1 MSQYSELTFKPTDR
15 NSSWTKIFNF
25 IPEKSEVLDIGCSS
39 GNFGAALIEYKSCVV
54 DGLDYNPQDVKAAR
68 KILRQ
73 AWVSDIEKDDLK
85 KAVKGRKYD
94 AIIMADVIEH
104 LVNPVKALKEMK
116 KLLKPNGFLA
126 FSVPNMAHTWVRLNL
141 LKGDF
146 THTETGLLD
155 KTHIHFYDVKE
166 LERVLDEAGFALE
179 RYDST
184 VVNIPRK
191 MVRDRLSELGL
202 SAEERFFDYMNDSF
216 GHIYQFV
223 GKAVAM
229 PTGQKVKTSHENLA
243 ITRSPA
249 EDVHLYLSD
258 LDRMWRDRE
267 IELLHDLRWR
277 HPVRTARRVAS
288 KAKRGAAKL
297 GKPSKKK
304 N

>member
-1 MSQYSELTFKPTDR
+1 M
-15 NSSWTKIFNF
+15 
-25 IPEKSEVLDIGCSS
+25 DIGCSS
-39 GNFGAALIEYKSCVV
+39 GNFGAALIKLKNCVV
-54 DGLDYNPQDVKAAR
+54 DGLDYNSQDVKVAR
-68 KILRQ
+68 KVLRQ

-85 KAVKGRKYD
+85 KVVKGRKYD
-94 AIIMADVIEH
+94 VIIMADVIEH
-104 LVNPVKALKEMK
+104 LVDPVNALKGIK
-116 KLLKPNGFLA
+116 KLLKPSGFLA

-146 THTETGLLD
+146 TQTETGLLD

-191 MVRDRLSELGL
+191 MVRDRLGELGL

-223 GKAVAM
+223 GKAVVAA
-229 PTGQKVKTSHENLA
+229 PTRKVMTSHENLA

-267 IELLHDLRWR
+267 IELLHQLKWR
-277 HPVRTARRVAS
+277 RPLKTARTVAG
-288 KAKRGAAKL
+288 KTKRRFSTERRK
-297 GKPSKKK
+297 SKK
-304 N
+304 

>member
-1 MSQYSELTFKPTDR
+1 MSQYSDLTFEPTEK
-15 NSSWTKIFNF
+15 NSSWTKIYNF
-25 IPEKSEVLDIGCSS
+25 IPENSEVLDIGCSS
-39 GNFGAALIEYKSCVV
+39 GNFGAALIEYKKCTV
-54 DGLDYNPQDVKAAR
+54 DGIDYNSRDVKAAR
-68 KILRQ
+68 KVLRQ

-85 KAVKGRKYD
+85 KIVKNRKYD

-104 LVNPVKALKEMK
+104 LVDPVKALKEIK
-116 KLLKPNGFLA
+116 KLLKPDGFLA

-141 LKGDF
+141 LKGEF

-191 MVRDRLSELGL
+191 MVRDRLGELGL
-202 SAEERFFDYMNDSF
+202 SAEERFFDYLNDSL

-229 PTGQKVKTSHENLA
+229 PADQKVKTSHENLA

-277 HPVRTARRVAS
+277 NPVKTARRVAG
-288 KAKRGAAKL
+288 KAKRHASKL
-297 GKPSKKK
+297 SKSSKKK
-304 N
+304 K

>member
-1 MSQYSELTFKPTDR
+1 MSQYSDLDFTPTDR

-39 GNFGAALIEYKSCVV
+39 GNFGAALIEYKNCIV

-68 KILRQ
+68 KVLRQ
-73 AWVSDIEKDDLK
+73 AWVSDIEQDDLK
-85 KAVKGRKYD
+85 KIVAGTKYD

-104 LVNPVKALKEMK
+104 LVDPVTALRGVK

-126 FSVPNMAHTWVRLNL
+126 FSVPNMAHTWVRLSL
-141 LKGDF
+141 LKGEF
-146 THTETGLLD
+146 THTDTGLLD

-202 SAEERFFDYMNDSF
+202 GAEERFFDYLNDSL

-223 GKAVAM
+223 GKVVAKPPGQVAV
-229 PTGQKVKTSHENLA
+229 QTSHENLA

-267 IELLHDLRWR
+267 IELLHQLRWR
-277 HPVRTARRVAS
+277 RPFKTARKVAS
-288 KAKRGAAKL
+288 KTKRRITTERK
-297 GKPSKKK
+297 KPKK
-304 N
+304 